1 MGGCERERETG
12 GRERERAR
20 ARERERKR
28 QGEREGGRERDEGT
42 KRAKS
47 KRAEPNK
54 IRAIRAHTDLDNKE
68 DSHLQL
74 PEASREC
81 ALAAPSTAAKL
92 LLASLLRHRHATC
105 LVHAAFSYE
114 HMQP

>member
-1 MGGCERERETG
+1 MGGCERER
-12 GRERERAR
+12 GREGERASAR
-20 ARERERKR
+20 ARERKK
-28 QGEREGGRERDEGT
+28 QGERERERDEGT

-47 KRAEPNK
+47 MRAEPKK
-54 IRAIRAHTDLDNKE
+54 IRAIRAHTDFDNKE